1 MTILNEFKAF
11 ALKGNVIDLAVGVI
25 IGGAFGKITTSAV
38 EDIFMP
44 PLGLLT
50 SGIKFE
56 NIKLVLKPAT
66 SDAAGKVLNEA
77 VTINVGNFIQV
88 SVQFLLMAI
97 AVFIMIKFINKLK
110 QTEEAKPEAPVPSQE
125 TVLLA
130 EIRDHLAQMVPAQ
143 AKSESSEA

>member
-1 MTILNEFKAF
+1 MSIINDFKAF

-44 PLGLLT
+44 PLGLIT

-56 NIKLVLKPAT
+56 NIKYVLKPAT
-66 SDAAGKVLNEA
+66 NDAAGKVLTEA
-77 VTINVGNFIQV
+77 VTINIGNFIQV
-88 SVQFLLMAI
+88 SIQFLLMAI
-97 AVFIMIKFINKLK
+97 AVFIMIKFINSLK
-110 QTEEAKPEAPVPSQE
+110 QAEEAKPAPSAPSPE

-130 EIRDHLAQMVPAQ
+130 EIRDHLAQMVPAD
-143 AKSESSEA
+143 AKPKAE

>member
-1 MTILNEFKAF
+1 MSIINEFKAF

-38 EDIFMP
+38 EDVFMP

-56 NIKLVLKPAT
+56 NIKLMLKPAT
-66 SDAAGKVLNEA
+66 TDAAGKVITEA
-77 VTINVGNFIQV
+77 VTINIGNFIQV
-88 SVQFLLMAI
+88 SVQFMLMAI

-110 QTEEAKPEAPVPSQE
+110 QTEEAKPAPPAPSQE

-130 EIRDHLAQMVPAQ
+130 EIRDHLAKMAPVEGQ
-143 AKSESSEA
+143 SDSN